1 MKKIQKELF
10 LHIILILIIFSS
22 IFIFYQ
28 NKIIFFAIILL
39 PLILYYF
46 PIIILDPRK
55 LAIFIFFFLIV
66 FPQTYWYS
74 DFVLVNTISATL
86 LLLIL
91 SGFVLSNI
99 RISNSFFYYF
109 IFYFIIIVFSTSKG
123 IIRGYDFKYILD
135 ETVKYLYYPIAFYF
149 FLSFLNSKQD
159 IDYIKKIFNFIII
172 FSIIATI
179 EIISLYLFITKG
191 ERVLTRQG
199 NIILIGLI
207 TSMAFFRGV
216 DKKSLFERIYY
227 FLSAVL
233 ISIGILVTMQRSL
246 WLSTIFAIFVYFLLD
261 FIIRKKEFK
270 KVLINSLLILF
281 ILFSTFIVFNKIN
294 KGTEVIV
301 ERTENIQQG
310 KVDISLAMRLYS
322 FYKVFKMTKNNFLFG
337 RGIGDSTI
345 FPLLSSNKKSFVD
358 NSFIT
363 LYWKMG
369 LVGITLFIILFFKVF
384 AKLIYIM
391 KKSTDA
397 FITTASIIIFSIF
410 AGELLNSMACVV
422 LTQYHYNFIWAFFIA
437 VTEILLLKT
446 HSNYQQKQLR
456 I

>member
-1 MKKIQKELF
+1 M
-10 LHIILILIIFSS
+10 
-22 IFIFYQ
+22 
-28 NKIIFFAIILL
+28 
-39 PLILYYF
+39 
-46 PIIILDPRK
+46 
-55 LAIFIFFFLIV
+55 
-66 FPQTYWYS
+66 
-74 DFVLVNTISATL
+74 
-86 LLLIL
+86 
-91 SGFVLSNI
+91 LSNI

-109 IFYFIIIVFSTSKG
+109 IFYVIIIIFSASKG
-123 IIRGYDFKYILD
+123 IIRDYDFKYVWD

-149 FLSFLNSKQD
+149 FLSFLNSIQD

-179 EIISLYLFITKG
+179 EIISLYLFVTKG

-207 TSMAFFRGV
+207 ISIAFFREV
-216 DKKSLFERIYY
+216 DKKSFFEKIYY
-227 FLSAVL
+227 FLTVVL

-261 FIIRKKEFK
+261 FIIRKKGLK
-270 KVLINSLLILF
+270 KVLVNSLLILF

-294 KGTEVIV
+294 KGTEVIA

-322 FYKVFKMTKNNFLFG
+322 FYKVFKMTKDNILFG
-337 RGIGDSTI
+337 RGIGDSAF
-345 FPLLSSNKKSFVD
+345 FPLLSVHKKNLVD
-358 NSFIT
+358 NSFIA

-384 AKLIYIM
+384 AKLIHIM

-456 I
+456 IQK